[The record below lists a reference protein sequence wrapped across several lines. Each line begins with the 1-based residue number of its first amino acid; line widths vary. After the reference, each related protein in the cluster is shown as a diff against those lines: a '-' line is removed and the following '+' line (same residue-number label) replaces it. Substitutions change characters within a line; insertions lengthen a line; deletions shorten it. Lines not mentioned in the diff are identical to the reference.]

1 MMLFALWEQIK
12 KYARGISM
20 EIRIYAD
27 VTEVEYAEI
36 VLVDDNG
43 SEASIVTNSL
53 KSANEISNDLK
64 GLLQRHGL

>member
-1 MMLFALWEQIK
+1 
-12 KYARGISM
+12 M

-27 VTEVEYAEI
+27 VTEVECAEI